1 MDIEPCMFCLEV
13 IKNDEEVITLILNQY
28 ERGTCNCR
36 IYTHVSCWMSYILH
50 KGYAECPLCHTV
62 IRVAQPTI
70 PIIENPSQEIHVI
83 HNNQVYQYRIPSTST
98 THQLVIPSSTS
109 NSSTRSSSSSNSTS
123 SNDTIVMAT
132 CNKSKKIGCLLSFT
146 LILMIIFYF
155 IRR

>member
-1 MDIEPCMFCLEV
+1 MSTDMDIEPCMFCLEV

-98 THQLVIPSSTS
+98 THQLVIPSS
-109 NSSTRSSSSSNSTS
+109 S
-123 SNDTIVMAT
+123 SNDTIVEAT

>member
-1 MDIEPCMFCLEV
+1 MSTDMDIEPCMFCLEV
-13 IKNDEEVITLILNQY
+13 TKNDDEVITLILNRY
-28 ERGTCNCR
+28 ENGTCNCR

-62 IRVAQPTI
+62 VNITQPIYTP

-98 THQLVIPSSTS
+98 RHQLVIPSS
-109 NSSTRSSSSSNSTS
+109 S
-123 SNDTIVMAT
+123 SNDTIVQAT
-132 CNKSKKIGCLLSFT
+132 CNNSKKLGCLLSFT

-155 IRR
+155 ARR